1 MYSFGNGK
9 LKKYY
14 RTRWPRFYEKNI
26 SLNSNNETIYISNI
40 IEIMILKIISKSQT
54 QVTTHYFISQIKKKK
69 KRMDNKFL
77 ATSII

>member
-1 MYSFGNGK
+1 M
-9 LKKYY
+9 
-14 RTRWPRFYEKNI
+14 FYEKNI

-69 KRMDNKFL
+69 KNG
-77 ATSII
+77 